1 MVGRASAVQMTF
13 DGEAVDLGPH
23 TRGNVAHLTL
33 AQATPADTPEPQTGE
48 VGPAAGEEQH

>member
-1 MVGRASAVQMTF
+1 MTF